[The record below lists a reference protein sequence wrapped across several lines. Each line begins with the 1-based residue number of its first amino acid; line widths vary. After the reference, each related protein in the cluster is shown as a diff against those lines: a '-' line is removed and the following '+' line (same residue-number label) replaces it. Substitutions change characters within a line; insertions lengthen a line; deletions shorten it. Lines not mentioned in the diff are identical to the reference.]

1 MNKNLKQIFIFL
13 QNDLFALH
21 LDVIERNYRR
31 DPAYLAFFH
40 ENLKGGWLFGHF
52 QTLKFSEVEGVY
64 AWQAITS
71 SKNKYFL
78 LEKSF
83 IFNLRIIFNITKDGN
98 LKKYSYIIKA

>member
-40 ENLKGGWLFGHF
+40 ENLKGG
-52 QTLKFSEVEGVY
+52 
-64 AWQAITS
+64 
-71 SKNKYFL
+71 
-78 LEKSF
+78 
-83 IFNLRIIFNITKDGN
+83 
-98 LKKYSYIIKA
+98 